1 MDAARAAKRVC
12 GVENVTI
19 VYRRTKKYMPADEEE
34 LAMAVGE
41 GVEFLELSAPVKHEN
56 GVLTA
61 RKMILGKPDESGRRS
76 PVETDE
82 LINIKAD
89 TVIAAVGESVD
100 SEFFT
105 SQGIETDKKG
115 RPSFKTNINNVYVA
129 GDALRGPSTVVECIA
144 DAKAFCEAITENH
157 ISANITENMLSSEE
171 NAVSKKRRA

>member
-41 GVEFLELSAPVKHEN
+41 GVEFLELAAPVKYEN

-82 LINIKAD
+82 LINIKTD
-89 TVIAAVGESVD
+89 T
-100 SEFFT
+100 
-105 SQGIETDKKG
+105 
-115 RPSFKTNINNVYVA
+115 
-129 GDALRGPSTVVECIA
+129 
-144 DAKAFCEAITENH
+144 
-157 ISANITENMLSSEE
+157 
-171 NAVSKKRRA
+171 AVSYTHLDVYKRQLQNPLKKTL